1 MVRVYRY
8 LTLNFFQT
16 FLSLFFTLFFLASV
30 IFFIK
35 ISSLT
40 SLFSVTFSDLGE
52 AYLYVLPQIIVY
64 SLPITFF
71 ISVAMTL
78 YKLSNENEIIVMFAL
93 TLSPNKIA
101 KLFFFISLFVTL
113 FLLVNSVVMI
123 PISKQLNKNFIAYKK
138 LQAKINLKS
147 SSYGQRFGDWNLF
160 VKSNSKDSYKDIV
173 LYNSNAKKGEER
185 FVIAKEAR
193 MDHNNSVVSIVL
205 QNGKLYNF
213 GKDKI
218 DEFSYDDMVMSYN
231 PKIKELHYYNVKDYW
246 MRAKDDRQRAK
257 DLSINVLI
265 SFFPLATF
273 LFALSFGI
281 AHTRT
286 QKSNIYLYM
295 FFVVLFYYLLMYF
308 VSLNMPL
315 YGSVAMIVLVH
326 FAGGFVFY
334 KRILK
339 RY

>member
-1 MVRVYRY
+1 MAKVYRY
-8 LTLNFFQT
+8 LILNFFQT

-40 SLFSVTFSDLGE
+40 SLFSVSFSDLGE

-78 YKLSNENEIIVMFAL
+78 YKLSNDNEIIVLFAL

-101 KLFFFISLFVTL
+101 KLFFFLSLFVTL

-160 VKSNSKDSYKDIV
+160 VNSNSKDSYKDIV
-173 LYNSNAKKGEER
+173 LYNFNAKKNEER
-185 FVIAKEAR
+185 FVLAKEAN
-193 MDHNNSVVSIVL
+193 MEHNNSIVSIVL
-205 QNGKLYNF
+205 KNGKLYNLE
-213 GKDKI
+213 KDKI
-218 DEFSYDDMVMSYN
+218 DEFSYGDMIMSYN
-231 PKIKELHYYNVKDYW
+231 PKIKEIHYYNVKDYW
-246 MRAKDDRQRAK
+246 MKAKKDRQRAK
-257 DLSINVLI
+257 DLAINVLI
-265 SFFPLATF
+265 SFFPLTTF

-281 AHTRT
+281 AHTRH
-286 QKSNIYLYM
+286 QKPNIYLYM
-295 FFVVLFYYLLMYF
+295 FLVVLLYYLLMYF
-308 VSLNMPL
+308 VSLNIPL
-315 YGSVAMIVLVH
+315 YGTIAMIVLVH
-326 FAGGFVFY
+326 FTGGYLFY